1 MRDQR
6 SNGRVPPSCQHNKN
20 HIQKTLGLQVSDL
33 FYPWFL
39 SNNVESSSL
48 CTSVSKKKRKKEEKK
63 ITMTI
68 IMPFNLDN
76 LYETNSLTDTN
87 FSKLTQ
93 EEIVLYLLRKL
104 NSLSE
109 RDSLKNSINHLR
121 KKWHQSH
128 INSSKIQRKGN
139 TSQLTL

>member
-1 MRDQR
+1 MGITVRRPWACRFQI
-6 SNGRVPPSCQHNKN
+6 CCCYFFFFFFF
-20 HIQKTLGLQVSDL
+20 SDL

-39 SNNVESSSL
+39 SNNVKSSSL
-48 CTSVSKKKRKKEEKK
+48 STSVSKKKKEEKK

-76 LYETNSLTDTN
+76 LYETNSLTDTK
-87 FSKLTQ
+87 FSKLTR
-93 EEIVLYLLRKL
+93 EETVLYLLRKL
-104 NSLSE
+104 ISLSE

-121 KKWHQSH
+121 KKRHQSY

-139 TSQLTL
+139 TSQLIL

>member
-1 MRDQR
+1 
-6 SNGRVPPSCQHNKN
+6 
-20 HIQKTLGLQVSDL
+20 
-33 FYPWFL
+33 
-39 SNNVESSSL
+39 
-48 CTSVSKKKRKKEEKK
+48 
-63 ITMTI
+63 MTI

-87 FSKLTQ
+87 FSKLTR

-121 KKWHQSH
+121 KKRHQSY

-139 TSQLTL
+139 ISHFMRPALR

>member
-1 MRDQR
+1 
-6 SNGRVPPSCQHNKN
+6 
-20 HIQKTLGLQVSDL
+20 
-33 FYPWFL
+33 
-39 SNNVESSSL
+39 
-48 CTSVSKKKRKKEEKK
+48 
-63 ITMTI
+63 MTI

-76 LYETNSLTDTN
+76 LHETNSLTDTN

-121 KKWHQSH
+121 KKQHQSY
-128 INSSKIQRKGN
+128 INSSKIQRKRN
-139 TSQLTL
+139 TSQLIL